1 MALYL
6 TAIFSFPP
14 QFGRRGW
21 AFLGC
26 LRCGCQGNTLA
37 DQGSCYR
44 KHPLPANSKL
54 QKPHSQGS
62 LMLRLSSVCRFQHA
76 PYLALRRGSLLKV
89 SLGNVVHRS
98 VGIA

>member
-37 DQGSCYR
+37 DQG
-44 KHPLPANSKL
+44 LPATEST
-54 QKPHSQGS
+54 HF
-62 LMLRLSSVCRFQHA
+62 RLTASYKSRI
-76 PYLALRRGSLLKV
+76 LKE
-89 SLGNVVHRS
+89 
-98 VGIA
+98 A

>member
-14 QFGRRGW
+14 QFERRGW

-37 DQGSCYR
+37 DQG
-44 KHPLPANSKL
+44 LPATE
-54 QKPHSQGS
+54 
-62 LMLRLSSVCRFQHA
+62 V
-76 PYLALRRGSLLKV
+76 LASG
-89 SLGNVVHRS
+89 
-98 VGIA
+98 